1 MKAFEARQLGIEP
14 QYKKVLETIEKAVNN
29 GNNQVPISK
38 SDVYPEVKELLLQDG
53 YDIEELKMFGHVL
66 AIIVSWE
73 NAEEGREGVVR
84 EIAPPSL
91 SDMLSELPLGN
102 DDSGDGLPF
111 DFNFGHHDES
121 DDAYADD
128 SEVSE
133 E

>member
-38 SDVYPEVKELLLQDG
+38 SDVYPEVKELLLKDG
-53 YDIEELKMFGHVL
+53 YDIEELKMFGHIL
-66 AIIVSWE
+66 TIIVSWE
-73 NAEEGREGVVR
+73 NAEEGKEGVVR

-102 DDSGDGLPF
+102 DDSNF

-121 DDAYADD
+121 DDASADD
-128 SEVSE
+128 SEASE